1 MNDRNSVTAEAVS
14 QAEPLTK
21 RLRHILSNQNL
32 EAHRAVIKEIAAEL
46 DADILDCAAALVYL
60 NQSAATIPSIGFWEE
75 QKPAI
80 KPPPAPSLPPI
91 KMIRYRLDIGRTH
104 HVTVE
109 EIRKVLVEESGVDK
123 NNINRVDIHGVYT
136 IIELPAGMPPD
147 IFQHLKTVEINQQ
160 KLNITRIKA
169 RSKKRG
175 KGNFRRGRQRSAQ
188 LDNQSTD
195 LSGVVG

>member
-1 MNDRNSVTAEAVS
+1 MNDRNSVTAESVS
-14 QAEPLTK
+14 QSETLKK
-21 RLRHILSNQNL
+21 RLRRILSSQNL
-32 EAHRAVIKEIAAEL
+32 EAHRAFIKDIAAEL
-46 DADILDCAAALVYL
+46 DADILACAAALVYL
-60 NQSAATIPSIGFWEE
+60 NQSEEAMPPIGFGEKK

-80 KPPPAPSLPPI
+80 KPPSALSLPPI
-91 KMIRYRLDIGRTH
+91 KMNRYRLDIGRTH

-109 EIRKVLVEESGVDK
+109 EIRKVLVEESGVEK

-175 KGNFRRGRQRSAQ
+175 KGNYRRGRQRSAQ
-188 LDNQSTD
+188 LDSQGTD
-195 LSGVVG
+195 LSGVV